1 MNEEII
7 SIYSV
12 DECQFFLIKYQ
23 WNVMSQ
29 GTLVFFAFFFTLQKS
44 SHFTKSLNYKL
55 LLEILE
61 KEMATHS
68 SVLA

>member
-29 GTLVFFAFFFTLQKS
+29 GTLVFFAFFFY
-44 SHFTKSLNYKL
+44 FTKIKPFYKIIEL
-55 LLEILE
+55 
-61 KEMATHS
+61 
-68 SVLA
+68 